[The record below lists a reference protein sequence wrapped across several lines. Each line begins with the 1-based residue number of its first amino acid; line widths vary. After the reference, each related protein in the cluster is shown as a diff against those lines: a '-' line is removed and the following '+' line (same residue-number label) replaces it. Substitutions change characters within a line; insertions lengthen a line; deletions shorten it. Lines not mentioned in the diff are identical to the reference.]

1 MSRLG
6 LLRSLL
12 RIRKLAIALSTLI
25 IVISIGVI
33 GPLIY
38 RVDPSAVFQANKPPS
53 SEHPLG
59 TDSRGRDI
67 LAQLLAGIKGSL
79 YIGLLSAPIAV
90 LIGVLIGIT
99 AGYRRGY
106 IDSLLMLVTDIF
118 LVLPTYLLL
127 ILIAAYVK
135 VRTPLVIA
143 LIIGITSWPWMAKSI
158 RAQVMS
164 LKQREFL
171 YMSRMGGLSDLRIM
185 IEDIL
190 PSIASYIFIVF
201 TSAMSGAM
209 IAEAGLS
216 MLGLGITE
224 GASLG
229 FILFWAQQFDAV
241 RRGMWWWF
249 IPPGALLVAI
259 AVSLYTIATSLDEF
273 FNPRLRE

>member
-38 RVDPSAVFQANKPPS
+38 RVDPSTVFQANKPPS

-59 TDSRGRDI
+59 TDNRGRDI

-106 IDSLLMLVTDIF
+106 IDSLLMLITDIF